1 MRSALSILASL
12 LAAATATTA
21 VALARAPALPGRAS
35 AGVWGPDPAV
45 FADNMVL
52 ASSDV
57 WHAGSTPARVWGVV
71 NAGESVAVLGLPAGA
86 VVAPSNPFSSDAMTG
101 GFAITIAVPSSLTAY
116 NISFNGSATSKTLHN
131 VLFGYTL
138 LCSGQSTLFRR
149 RSKNFFAPSSSRRA

>member
-71 NAGESVAVLGLPAGA
+71 NAGESVAVLGLQVGREW
-86 VVAPSNPFSSDAMTG
+86 
-101 GFAITIAVPSSLTAY
+101 
-116 NISFNGSATSKTLHN
+116 GSERRE
-131 VLFGYTL
+131 
-138 LCSGQSTLFRR
+138 SGRGERHS
-149 RSKNFFAPSSSRRA
+149 RSEERES